1 MFIGI
6 VKAKNVLTYVANS
19 LNKGGKKMLRKAK
32 IICIVMALLIT
43 ITGIAGCGKISKDTI
58 SSIYIPDDSLIR
70 IKRSGKLIVGTHAGS
85 FPFTM
90 IDSKGE
96 LIGFDVD
103 IAKYLAKSLGVELDL
118 VDYDWKGLIPT
129 LLTDKVDIVIADMT
143 ITAERASNVSF
154 SNSYFETGQSLLIAN
169 KTPGI
174 NTWQD
179 LDKKGMV
186 VAVQMSTSGEYAAQR
201 VFKNA
206 TIKSFMSVSD
216 AGLAVIAGKVDAV
229 LNDQPWVA
237 VWAAKNPETSYAR
250 LDLISKEK
258 LGIAVKQ
265 GNPELLQYVNTSIES
280 LRDTAEYEDMFNK
293 WFVDMKWLNEVET
306 KK

>member
-1 MFIGI
+1 
-6 VKAKNVLTYVANS
+6 
-19 LNKGGKKMLRKAK
+19 MLKKAK
-32 IICIVMALLIT
+32 IIGIFMALLIT
-43 ITGIAGCGKISKDTI
+43 IIGIAGCGKISKDTSGQGQV
-58 SSIYIPDDSLIR
+58 SSIYVPDDSLTR

-96 LIGFDVD
+96 LMGFDVD
-103 IAKYLAKSLGVELDL
+103 IAKYLAESLGVKLEL
-118 VDYDWKGLIPT
+118 VDYDWNSLSSA
-129 LLTDKVDIVIADMT
+129 LFSNKVDIVIADMT
-143 ITAERASNVSF
+143 LTAKRASNVSF
-154 SNSYFETGQSLLIAN
+154 SNSYFETGQSLLISK

-179 LDKKGMV
+179 LDKKGMII
-186 VAVQMSTSGEYAAQR
+186 AVEISTSGEYAAQR
-201 VFKNA
+201 LFKNA
-206 TIKSFMSVSD
+206 TIKSFMAANE
-216 AGLAVIAGKVDAV
+216 AGLALNAGKVDAV
-229 LNDQPWVA
+229 LMDQPWVA

-250 LDLISKEK
+250 LDIITKEK

-265 GNPELLQYVNTSIES
+265 GKPELLQYVNTSIEA

-293 WFVDMKWLNEVET
+293 WFVDMKWLNDVQI